1 MSEAG
6 SYGVT
11 VMKDL
16 PLNVTSPDICLS
28 PAQYFALQQAI
39 FNNTVFFGK
48 VCLAVGFILGLIVMY
63 FYMRE
68 KQKKMEQY
76 NKDRRYLEGERDNG
90 NI

>member
-1 MSEAG
+1 MTG
-6 SYGVT
+6 SYGVST
-11 VMKDL
+11 FRDL
-16 PLNVTSPDICLS
+16 PLNVTSPNITMT
-28 PAQYFALQQAI
+28 PADFAALQQAI
-39 FNNTVFFGK
+39 FNNTVFFGR